1 MRTSNV
7 KKMLCGGALALATCP
22 VFAQQANDP
31 CLIIRADDMGSFHAA
46 NVACMEAYKNG
57 VETSIEVMVV
67 TPWFPEAVRMLREN
81 PGIDVGLH
89 LTFTSEWDNVK
100 WRPLT
105 HCPSLTDKNGYFL
118 PMMTPNPA
126 YPGLAIT
133 ENKWDLAEVERE
145 ARAQIELALRNI
157 PWISHVSGH
166 MGATGFA
173 PEVVALMKRLA
184 EEYDLPMID
193 RVGAMEEYD
202 FSYRGYDGPSRTP
215 AEKEASFLR
224 MLDKLESGERYMFID
239 HPALDNDEM
248 RTVGHIGY
256 EHVAADRQG
265 VTDLLTS
272 DRVKQALRE
281 KGIKLISYNDLTKS
295 LPRGDSSKAMDKAFD
310 KYLKAVA
317 DAGQDLH
324 SIMIVQ
330 RGKVIKERWMGEGAW
345 NKPHVLNSVSKTFT
359 ATAVGF
365 AVAEGKLRL
374 TDKVISFF
382 PDQLPAEISPN
393 LEKLEVRHLL
403 TMSSGHDVD
412 PTPLTRGEDSQELDW
427 VRTFLAAPL
436 THEPGTF
443 FVYNSLGTYMLSAI
457 VQKVTGEKVIDY
469 LYPRLFRPLG
479 IVGATWQ
486 ESPQGI
492 NCGGWGLYLK
502 TEDLAKMGQ
511 LFLQKGTW
519 NGKRLLPESWIDEAT
534 RSHIASLPAGTRREE
549 LTIKPKDS
557 DWLQGYGYQMW
568 RCRHDAVRADGANG
582 QYIIILPEQEAVI
595 AMTAN
600 IGDMQAEINLV
611 WKYLLPALR

>member
-1 MRTSNV
+1 MENTRCFFAVDLGATSGRTIAGTLADGKVRLEELTRFPNNLIETGGHFYWDIYALYFEIIKGLKQAVRRGLQVESIGIDTWGV
-7 KKMLCGGALALATCP
+7 DFVCVGDDGAL
-22 VFAQQANDP
+22 
-31 CLIIRADDMGSFHAA
+31 
-46 NVACMEAYKNG
+46 
-57 VETSIEVMVV
+57 
-67 TPWFPEAVRMLREN
+67 
-81 PGIDVGLH
+81 
-89 LTFTSEWDNVK
+89 
-100 WRPLT
+100 
-105 HCPSLTDKNGYFL
+105 
-118 PMMTPNPA
+118 
-126 YPGLAIT
+126 
-133 ENKWDLAEVERE
+133 
-145 ARAQIELALRNI
+145 LRN
-157 PWISHVSGH
+157 PLSYRDPH
-166 MGATGFA
+166 TF
-173 PEVVALMKRLA
+173 
-184 EEYDLPMID
+184 
-193 RVGAMEEYD
+193 GAMEEYD

-295 LPRGDSSKAMDKAFD
+295 LPRGESSKAMDKAFD

-393 LEKLEVRHLL
+393 LEKLEVCHLL